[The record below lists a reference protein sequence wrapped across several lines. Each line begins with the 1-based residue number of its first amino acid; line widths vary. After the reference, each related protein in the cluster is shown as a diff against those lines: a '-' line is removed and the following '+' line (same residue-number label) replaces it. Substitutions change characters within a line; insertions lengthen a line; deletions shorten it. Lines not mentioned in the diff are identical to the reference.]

1 MKKII
6 LTGGGSAGHV
16 TPNIAL
22 FPKLKSLGFEIQY
35 IGTKDGIERNIIGKE
50 DIKYHCISSG
60 KLRRYFDVKNF
71 SDPFKVIKGIFECIS
86 IMKSEKPDIVFSKG
100 GFVSVPVV
108 IGAHFCHVPV
118 IAHESDLTPGLAN
131 RISERYCTKIC
142 VTFPETVDKIKDG
155 KAILTGTPIRNNI
168 LEGSKL
174 LGLKFCGFDGAKPVL
189 LIIGGSLGSRFIND
203 CVRNSL
209 SKLLE
214 KYDIVHICGK
224 GNLDKELE
232 NIKGY
237 RQFEY
242 LNEELP
248 HVMQAA
254 DIIISRAGANLIF
267 EILAIKKPNLLIPLS
282 RKSSRGDQILNAES
296 FKKSGFSKVIY
307 EEEIT
312 SEVLI
317 DSLNELYQNRMQY
330 ISAMNSSKLQNGVD
344 GIVSVI
350 NKFAK

>member
-50 DIKYHCISSG
+50 NIKYHCISSG

-155 KAILTGTPIRNNI
+155 KAILTGTPIRNKI

-174 LGLKFCGFDGAKPVL
+174 LGLKFCGFDGTKPVL

-209 SKLLE
+209 SELLE
-214 KYDIVHICGK
+214 KYDIVHVCGK
-224 GNLDKELE
+224 ENLDKELE
-232 NIKGY
+232 NIIGY

-317 DSLNELYQNRMQY
+317 NNLNELYQNRMQY

>member
-155 KAILTGTPIRNNI
+155 KAILTGTPIRNKI

-174 LGLKFCGFDGAKPVL
+174 LGLKFCGFDGTKPVL

-224 GNLDKELE
+224 GNSDKELE

-242 LNEELP
+242 LSEELP

-317 DSLNELYQNRMQY
+317 NNLNELYQNRMQY
-330 ISAMNSSKLQNGVD
+330 IRAMNSSKLQNGVD

>member
-1 MKKII
+1 LKKII

-71 SDPFKVIKGIFECIS
+71 TDPFKVIKGIFECIS

-155 KAILTGTPIRNNI
+155 KAILTGTPIRNKI

-174 LGLKFCGFDGAKPVL
+174 LGLKFCGFDGAKPAL

-203 CVRNSL
+203 CVRDSL

-214 KYDIVHICGK
+214 KYDIIHICGK
-224 GNLDKELE
+224 GNLDKKLE

-317 DSLNELYQNRMQY
+317 NSLNELYQNRMQY

>member
-155 KAILTGTPIRNNI
+155 KAILTGTPIRNKI

-317 DSLNELYQNRMQY
+317 NSLNELYQNRMQY

-344 GIVSVI
+344 GIISVI

>member
-1 MKKII
+1 LKKII

-71 SDPFKVIKGIFECIS
+71 SDPFKVIKGIFECIN

>member
-1 MKKII
+1 LKKII

-71 SDPFKVIKGIFECIS
+71 TDPFKVIKGIFECIS

-155 KAILTGTPIRNNI
+155 KAILTGTPIRNKI

-203 CVRNSL
+203 CVRDSL

-224 GNLDKELE
+224 GNLDKKLE

-317 DSLNELYQNRMQY
+317 NSLNELYQNRMQY

>member
-35 IGTKDGIERNIIGKE
+35 IGTRDGIERNIIEKE
-50 DIKYHCISSG
+50 NIKYHCISSG
-60 KLRRYFDVKNF
+60 KLRRYFDIKNF
-71 SDPFKVIKGIFECIS
+71 SDPFKVVKGIFECIS
-86 IMKSEKPDIVFSKG
+86 IMRNERPDIVFSKG

-108 IGAHFCHVPV
+108 IGAHFCHIPV

-131 RISERYCTKIC
+131 KISERYCTKIC

-155 KAILTGTPIRNNI
+155 KAILTGTPIRNKI

-174 LGLKFCGFDGAKPVL
+174 LGLKFCGFDGVKPVL

-203 CVRNSL
+203 SVRNSL
-209 SKLLE
+209 NKLLE
-214 KYDIVHICGK
+214 KYDIIHICGK
-224 GNLDKELE
+224 GNLDKKLEEL
-232 NIKGY
+232 NGY

-242 LNEELP
+242 LDEELP
-248 HVMQAA
+248 NVMQAA
-254 DIIISRAGANLIF
+254 DMIISRAGANLIF

-296 FKKSGFSKVIY
+296 FKKSGFSKVIN
-307 EEEIT
+307 EEEVT

-317 DSLNELYQNRMQY
+317 KSLNELYQNRMMY
-330 ISAMNSSKLQNGVD
+330 INAMNSSKLQNGVD
-344 GIVSVI
+344 AIIDVI
-350 NKFAK
+350 KKFAK

>member
-155 KAILTGTPIRNNI
+155 KAILTGTPIRNKI

-174 LGLKFCGFDGAKPVL
+174 LGLKFCGFDGTKPVL

-214 KYDIVHICGK
+214 KYDIVHVCGK

-232 NIKGY
+232 NIIGY

-317 DSLNELYQNRMQY
+317 NNLNELYQNRMQY